1 MASRRVAKG
10 HEIILRPEP
19 SRKICWLT
27 PPAGGPSSPF
37 RPRSKIFDESGRDF
51 GGPRRGDGPDGVRGM
66 IAKWKF
72 RLSCA
77 QAKPQA
83 LRRPNEKLNLVRRA
97 RETRPTLAKTFSKQH
112 CSSFRLGKLG
122 SEPLRTF

>member
-51 GGPRRGDGPDGVRGM
+51 GGPRRGDGPRWRSGNDRQVEVP
-66 IAKWKF
+66 AF
-72 RLSCA
+72 LCA
-77 QAKPQA
+77 
-83 LRRPNEKLNLVRRA
+83 
-97 RETRPTLAKTFSKQH
+97 
-112 CSSFRLGKLG
+112 GKASG
-122 SEPLRTF
+122 FASTE